1 MNITTNHYHIRDNK
15 MQFNTQEERIAAIK
29 KACEDLGK
37 VYGEMKFQEHMLV
50 EFKQSFV
57 PSAPVAF
64 VNPVAEAPVPVVEEP
79 KAKAA
84 PKAKPKAEP
93 VAAAPAPVVPTPAP
107 TPAQVVEEPM
117 PKPASN
123 PVVPAPAPAPVVPVV
138 ACPVTTA
145 SGLREVMLSRF
156 NESGRSAEVQA
167 ALKAA
172 VLESAGVEKVLDV
185 KPELIPACY
194 AAIMAVAI

>member
-57 PSAPVAF
+57 PNAPVVFMSNAPVA
-64 VNPVAEAPVPVVEEP
+64 VVETPAPAPVVEEP
-79 KAKAA
+79 KAKPAA
-84 PKAKPKAEP
+84 KAKPKAEP
-93 VAAAPAPVVPTPAP
+93 VAAAPAPVVEEPKPKDEP
-107 TPAQVVEEPM
+107 KVIEEPM
-117 PKPASN
+117 PKPAAN
-123 PVVPAPAPAPVVPVV
+123 PVV